1 MINWRMA
8 LTYCIHLD
16 NFSKRGSAE
25 RKRIARTRGRK
36 KQNLSYSTGHFTKSA
51 EPLTVI
57 PTMLSP
63 SASVILNVTFNS
75 TFSIVLHLPSS
86 PSILKVNDIFS
97 FHTSIRTP
105 SMVFLLH
112 YCRTL
117 WTGIAGPSLLFV
129 PYQDRMYSLHSCVKV
144 SPPCCHVQL

>member
-1 MINWRMA
+1 MSSVRKSQSCIHSTIQRYSMINQRMA
-8 LTYCIHLD
+8 LTFCIHLD
-16 NFSKRGSAE
+16 SFSKRGSAE

-75 TFSIVLHLPSS
+75 TFSIVLHLPSP

-97 FHTSIRTP
+97 FHTSICTP
-105 SMVFLLH
+105 SMV
-112 YCRTL
+112 
-117 WTGIAGPSLLFV
+117 
-129 PYQDRMYSLHSCVKV
+129 
-144 SPPCCHVQL
+144 